1 MANKRDTSTDLR
13 NKHTDAMSKLSG
25 LRSRIQQRAKELVEK
40 QPDVLYGHLIDKTPV
55 TVKEWYDEFD
65 LHIRASDR
73 PDMEFVTEV
82 FLNIIKKIEE
92 YNEKN
97 SPYVQGKMFDQ

>member
-40 QPDVLYGHLIDKTPV
+40 QPDRPATDEEWQQAHDWADKTTIYLIQSLLRWEKDGRPALYPES
-55 TVKEWYDEFD
+55 KKD
-65 LHIRASDR
+65 L
-73 PDMEFVTEV
+73 ENTE
-82 FLNIIKKIEE
+82 E
-92 YNEKN
+92 
-97 SPYVQGKMFDQ
+97 